1 MTRIDVSPHSLGQWA
16 LVLGGSSGIGRA
28 IASELAQRGFDLVLV
43 GRNRERLTEAQQHLS
58 SRNGVTVETL
68 AIDLGQDGA
77 GDRVVAAISE
87 REVGLFVTT
96 AGEGKPGLFTDT
108 GLASYLECI
117 NVKVRSTLTIAH
129 HLAGAMR
136 QRQRGAMLLAS
147 STGALQGVSRLANNA
162 AAESYVLGFGE
173 SLHHELKPYGI
184 GVTVFLPGPTLT
196 PGLLAMLPE
205 GTQPPRGTM
214 SPEIT
219 AAQGL
224 KALASGKA
232 SVIAG
237 AGNRAVMTLLPR
249 GARTRLLSTM
259 VARWMPPSTD
269 SRERAKAAA

>member
-1 MTRIDVSPHSLGQWA
+1 MPRIDISPQSLGQWA

-28 IASELAQRGFDLVLV
+28 IATELAQHGFDLVLV
-43 GRNRERLTEAQQHLS
+43 GRNHERLAQAQQQLS
-58 SRNGVTVETL
+58 SRHGVTVETL

-77 GDRVVAAISE
+77 GDRVVAALGK
-87 REVGLFVTT
+87 RELGLFVTT
-96 AGEGKPGLFTDT
+96 AGEGKPGFFTETDLDPY
-108 GLASYLECI
+108 LACI

-129 HLAGAMR
+129 HLAGTMR
-136 QRQRGAMLLAS
+136 QRQRGAMLFAS
-147 STGALQGVSRLANNA
+147 STGALQGISRLANNA

-205 GTQPPRGTM
+205 GSKPPRGTM
-214 SPEIT
+214 SPEVT

-237 AGNRAVMTLLPR
+237 VGNRAAMTLLPR
-249 GARTRLLSTM
+249 RARTRLLSSM
-259 VARWMPPSTD
+259 VARWMPPTSD
-269 SRERAKAAA
+269 SRERVRAAA